1 MDDKQRKA
9 KVGNLLTELRRN
21 SKIVNLGSYAHPSWA
36 LFNADNE

>member
-21 SKIVNLGSYAHPSWA
+21 KKIVNLGSYAHPSWA